1 MIFSTMAFACM
12 NGLIKF
18 LIQFPTFELVF
29 FRSLGTLFIT
39 AFILKSKKIS
49 FRPNKPILVVV
60 RGLVGVTSM
69 CLFFL
74 SAHYI
79 PIGSAVTIRYIA
91 PIFGGILAVI
101 FLKEKIFPIQWFFYF
116 LAFIGVVMIKG
127 FDASI
132 SLFGVNLVLAAAFF
146 SAIVYILIAKIGQ
159 NDHPLLVVFYFM
171 LIATILGGIG
181 SGFAWLRPNLYE
193 LLLLV
198 LLGLFGYFGQ
208 LYMTKAF
215 QEGEAS
221 KVAPFKYVE
230 VVFTLTVGVFWFDE
244 VYTLYSLAGIF
255 LVISSLTLSVLYKSY
270 KTKS

>member
-1 MIFSTMAFACM
+1 
-12 NGLIKF
+12 
-18 LIQFPTFELVF
+18 
-29 FRSLGTLFIT
+29 
-39 AFILKSKKIS
+39 
-49 FRPNKPILVVV
+49 
-60 RGLVGVTSM
+60 
-69 CLFFL
+69 
-74 SAHYI
+74 
-79 PIGSAVTIRYIA
+79 
-91 PIFGGILAVI
+91 
-101 FLKEKIFPIQWFFYF
+101 
-116 LAFIGVVMIKG
+116 
-127 FDASI
+127 
-132 SLFGVNLVLAAAFF
+132 
-146 SAIVYILIAKIGQ
+146 
-159 NDHPLLVVFYFM
+159 M
-171 LIATILGGIG
+171 LIATVVGGIG
-181 SGFAWLRPNLYE
+181 SGFAWLTPNIYE